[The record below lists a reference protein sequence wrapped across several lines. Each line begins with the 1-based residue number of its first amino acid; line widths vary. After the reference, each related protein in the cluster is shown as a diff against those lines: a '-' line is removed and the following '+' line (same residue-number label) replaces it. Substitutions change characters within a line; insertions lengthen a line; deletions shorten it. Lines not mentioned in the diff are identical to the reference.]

1 MLDAFLLGLYVC
13 GKHLLHL
20 MKSMAKVSQTD
31 VGIYQDQQRNSVGF
45 DTLSWT
51 HILIGCRVLTNCS
64 KAPGFGIGTK
74 DFVAGIGQWPEWGR
88 TSPGCG
94 FSRNKGVFIYIYI
107 WQIATIPPVFK
118 TASAYACIYVGG
130 TVWMYVCMYAKLL
143 SQACA
148 YICTVIYHTYIRYIY
163 PYMTTNCMLPL
174 SNTFYPSE
182 K

>member
-1 MLDAFLLGLYVC
+1 MEGGQVSTVHNRDCVILSKSRASFVGFGLARFSPLAHVMLDAFLLGLYVC

-74 DFVAGIGQWPEWGR
+74 DFVAGIGQ
-88 TSPGCG
+88 
-94 FSRNKGVFIYIYI
+94 
-107 WQIATIPPVFK
+107 
-118 TASAYACIYVGG
+118 
-130 TVWMYVCMYAKLL
+130 
-143 SQACA
+143 
-148 YICTVIYHTYIRYIY
+148 
-163 PYMTTNCMLPL
+163 
-174 SNTFYPSE
+174 
-182 K
+182 